1 MHFVLN
7 QILLILLQI
16 LILDN
21 LLIPVMAQV
30 MAVAADAVATY
41 NKEVAIWK

>member
-1 MHFVLN
+1 
-7 QILLILLQI
+7 
-16 LILDN
+16 